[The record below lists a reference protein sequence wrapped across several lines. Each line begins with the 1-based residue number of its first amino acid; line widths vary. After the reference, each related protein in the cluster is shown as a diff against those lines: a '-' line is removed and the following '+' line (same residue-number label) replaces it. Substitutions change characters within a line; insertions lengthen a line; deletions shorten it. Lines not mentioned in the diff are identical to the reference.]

1 MNCRDG
7 FEGSPFLFYL
17 SAFPRGYFY
26 SWKALFLSSGIFT
39 PQYFTL
45 RFLQEV
51 TMLGPDPAV
60 LFWLPVGIIIIVLV
74 AGFAVYHF
82 SNSNAD
88 TSK

>member
-1 MNCRDG
+1 
-7 FEGSPFLFYL
+7 
-17 SAFPRGYFY
+17 
-26 SWKALFLSSGIFT
+26 
-39 PQYFTL
+39 
-45 RFLQEV
+45 
-51 TMLGPDPAV
+51 MLGPDPAV